1 MVSSHA
7 DIFIWWGLEILV
19 SDIPAATSSQW
30 RQNQILFVVL
40 RALKTLHYVDIIL
53 VEILSC
59 LQQGLCVILCT
70 WVNDFGKAHS
80 CWVVKCFEWLKQNS
94 IYLQTDLKTKANK
107 KNLNGLCGYIPQLVS
122 GKICPFCVI
131 CQNFKS
137 VYTLYKYLYYM
148 YILFKGILLILPSFP
163 NSSNPTI
170 PQLSGIFFI
179 MSLLERKSCKL
190 AFILQSPVPPI
201 LSFTMCGKVWKNNAD
216 IFCYEHD
223 LLASCSALLFLY
235 LVLLM
240 LLHYDSHSHQ
250 HFTNIV

>member
-148 YILFKGILLILPSFP
+148 YILFILLILPSFP

-170 PQLSGIFFI
+170 PQLSGIFFYYELVRKKVLQTSLHPAKPCATYPLFHNVRKSVEKQCRYLLLWTWLACV
-179 MSLLERKSCKL
+179 MFSFAFSLLS
-190 AFILQSPVPPI
+190 AFNVITVRLTLTPNILQI
-201 LSFTMCGKVWKNNAD
+201 
-216 IFCYEHD
+216 
-223 LLASCSALLFLY
+223 
-235 LVLLM
+235 
-240 LLHYDSHSHQ
+240 
-250 HFTNIV
+250 